1 MVKVPFVVN
10 LTSPFTK
17 CKILITE
24 TRTKRIFMLSWHINQ
39 WKIEHTAFMNLQQD
53 TGVWVEWVE
62 AVRIFLE
69 ITVYFNFPA
78 APNSSLLTLIMELFT
93 LHTGGSRETIYPNLV
108 TMCDALWRDVTQYWR
123 HTARKCLNL
132 LRSDSI
138 LLRLWL
144 HSFNIRNFWHCSEML
159 HQREDTVQWEIIRQR
174 NWGLWA
180 IWAELSDSKQGR
192 AGQVSVL
199 RL

>member
-1 MVKVPFVVN
+1 MQDSYHWDSDKTYIHVE
-10 LTSPFTK
+10 LTYKPMKDWTHSIYEPA
-17 CKILITE
+17 
-24 TRTKRIFMLSWHINQ
+24 TRHWSMSRMSRSC
-39 WKIEHTAFMNLQQD
+39 E
-53 TGVWVEWVE
+53 
-62 AVRIFLE
+62 
-69 ITVYFNFPA
+69 NFPRDHGLFQFPCG
-78 APNSSLLTLIMELFT
+78 PNSSLLTLIMELFT

-144 HSFNIRNFWHCSEML
+144 HSFNIRNFWHSSEML
-159 HQREDTVQWEIIRQR
+159 HHRERTQYSE
-174 NWGLWA
+174 
-180 IWAELSDSKQGR
+180 
-192 AGQVSVL
+192 